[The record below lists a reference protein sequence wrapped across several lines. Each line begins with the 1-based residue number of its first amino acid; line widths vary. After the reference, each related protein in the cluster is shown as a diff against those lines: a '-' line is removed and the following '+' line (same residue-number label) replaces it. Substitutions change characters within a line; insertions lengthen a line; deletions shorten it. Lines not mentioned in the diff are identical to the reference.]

1 MKIREVKFK
10 NLIDDYP
17 IIIGANAINLLPT
30 KIKLICPKA
39 RKIALIF
46 DKNVPKKFKSVL
58 KKKLRNYELFFFSFT
73 ANEKSK
79 SLVTVN
85 YYLEKLLDNNLNRN
99 DIIISVGGG
108 ITGDIVG
115 FVSSIY
121 KRGINFIN
129 LPTTLLAQVDAS
141 IGGKTG
147 VNSKLG
153 KNLIGSFYQPKL
165 VISDTK
171 FLNSLSKREIIC
183 GFAEILKHAII
194 KDKNF
199 FDWLNINSE
208 KIFEKKINEMNYA
221 VKRSCEIKLYYVNK
235 DVNEKGLRM
244 KLNFG
249 HTFAHAIEIKNNYSK
264 NITHGEAVLSGM
276 ILATKLSRIKKVCD
290 KKTLDQIIEIYKKNS
305 LEYTY
310 EKYSNYKMINSLIP
324 YLEND
329 KKNNDDKIN
338 FILLKKIGKTTK
350 PNMHKIST
358 KNLKKISKS
367 ISLC

>member
-46 DKNVPKKFKSVL
+46 DKNVPKKFKSLL

-194 KDKNF
+194 KDKKF

-249 HTFAHAIEIKNNYSK
+249 HTFAHALETSNKYQKNLN
-264 NITHGEAVLSGM
+264 HGEAVLIGI
-276 ILATKLSRIKKVCD
+276 ILATRFSLYRKICN
-290 KKTLDQIIEIYKKNS
+290 KKTLEDILNIYDRNFLKYDFNKLIRKNNLNKFINLMKKDKKNS
-305 LEYTY
+305 DE
-310 EKYSNYKMINSLIP
+310 
-324 YLEND
+324 
-329 KKNNDDKIN
+329 KIN
-338 FILLKKIGKTTK
+338 LMLLKSIGRTTPPGSQKIGSA
-350 PNMHKIST
+350 HI
-358 KNLKKISKS
+358 KNFLKS
-367 ISLC
+367 II